1 MPPATV
7 FSKQMDRSDSIQ
19 DDLLVLQCQQ
29 GDAAGFD
36 RLVRRW
42 QQPLLNYAYRLTS
55 DWGIAQDVVQETWL
69 AVIRGLV
76 TLKDVAR
83 FRVWLF
89 RIASHKC
96 QDHWRRKQTRQ
107 QFVDELQQRP
117 GTAAAPPSAEKADI
131 DIAFRRLS
139 LESRTVLAL
148 MYLEDF
154 SVGEIAGLLSLPEGT
169 VKSRLF
175 HARQQLRQLL
185 EKDYGPI

>member
-1 MPPATV
+1 
-7 FSKQMDRSDSIQ
+7 MDRSDSIQ

-42 QQPLLNYAYRLTS
+42 QQPLLNYAYRLTG
-55 DWGIAQDVVQETWL
+55 DRAVAQDIVQETWL
-69 AVIRGLV
+69 AVIRGLI
-76 TLKDVAR
+76 TLKDVAH
-83 FRVWLF
+83 FRAWLY

-96 QDHWRRKQTRQ
+96 QDHWRRKRTRQ
-107 QFVDELQQRP
+107 GFAEELQKQPRP
-117 GTAAAPPSAEKADI
+117 EDGAPTKAERADI
-131 DIAFRRLS
+131 DAAFRCLPP
-139 LESRTVLAL
+139 ESRTVLAL

-154 SVGEIAGLLSLPEGT
+154 SIGEIAGLLSLPEGT

-185 EKDYGPI
+185 EKNYGPL

>member
-1 MPPATV
+1 MGRPH
-7 FSKQMDRSDSIQ
+7 SLQ
-19 DDLLVLQCQQ
+19 DELLLLQCQQ
-29 GDAAGFD
+29 GDVVSFD

-42 QQPLLNYAYRLTS
+42 QQPLMNYAYRLTG
-55 DWGIAQDVVQETWL
+55 DWAVAQDIVQETWL
-69 AVIRGLV
+69 VVIRGLI

-83 FRVWLF
+83 FRAWLF

-96 QDHWRRKQTRQ
+96 QDHWRRRRTGQ
-107 QFVDELQQRP
+107 QVAEELQKQSD
-117 GTAAAPPSAEKADI
+117 AAAVSPNVERSDI
-131 DIAFRRLS
+131 DAAFRRLP

-154 SVGEIAGLLSLPEGT
+154 SIGEIADMLSLPEGT

-185 EKDYGPI
+185 EKDYGTV